1 MISCH
6 FSLTR
11 IFKNLASGKTIIP
24 EVQSNDFKRHIYSP
38 SWRLLDVVGH
48 IIKDFLSGCDLLQ
61 QIRMSRKPLM
71 VEQMAFDQI
80 AYQDCAIQGFMLMKL
95 VKHDASASGQVL
107 LMNAEGGTDGSNT
120 LLEPTIPC
128 RFQGGSDVIGDEFL
142 FEIVLLD
149 EADFEALFILDPVS
163 IFVNVAKDRLHAGLG
178 G

>member
-1 MISCH
+1 
-6 FSLTR
+6 
-11 IFKNLASGKTIIP
+11 
-24 EVQSNDFKRHIYSP
+24 
-38 SWRLLDVVGH
+38 
-48 IIKDFLSGCDLLQ
+48 
-61 QIRMSRKPLM
+61 
-71 VEQMAFDQI
+71 
-80 AYQDCAIQGFMLMKL
+80 MLMKL